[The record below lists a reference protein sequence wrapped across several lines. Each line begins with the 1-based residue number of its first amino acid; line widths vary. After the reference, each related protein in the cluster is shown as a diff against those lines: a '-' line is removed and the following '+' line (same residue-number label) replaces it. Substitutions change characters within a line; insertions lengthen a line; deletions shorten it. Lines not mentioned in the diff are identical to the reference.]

1 MKTTSDDIN
10 TTKDFLSRVYP
21 ALVKRAHDEYKTGEI
36 SLSELIK
43 LLTEYE
49 ARHNKA
55 LSLYW
60 ESTDAANQNA
70 GALDK

>member
-1 MKTTSDDIN
+1 MNSNEEIN

-21 ALVKRAHDEYKTGEI
+21 ALVKRARDEYQTGEI

-49 ARHNKA
+49 ARHNEA
-55 LSLYW
+55 IDSLYCDS
-60 ESTDAANQNA
+60 EDTANRNA
-70 GALDK
+70 EALDK